1 MFNLEAIGKVHS
13 PLKNIEDCP
22 LQEQENAPPVE
33 IEIFPRFQEAAK
45 SIKPGDKLIL
55 FTWLNLGDRHV
66 LQRHLPAYS
75 PRDHLTGLIQSVSTS
90 YRLRKYI
97 LKIRLKFRGSKY
109 SIKHPL
115 LTSSPASDRCHRV
128 HCSFIVTLNLPVK
141 REHSR

>member
-66 LQRHLPAYS
+66 LTTHPRNNPAA
-75 PRDHLTGLIQSVSTS
+75 PLTGVFSTRSPHRPNPIGIHFVQVTKIHTENSFEVSGLEVLDQTP
-90 YRLRKYI
+90 I
-97 LKIRLKFRGSKY
+97 ID
-109 SIKHPL
+109 IKSGL
-115 LTSSPASDRCHRV
+115 
-128 HCSFIVTLNLPVK
+128 
-141 REHSR
+141 